1 MVSFSKRKLLALS
14 LIFLLVTPSFALL
27 AQDGG
32 ETGNSNQPRVVA
44 TVNGVEITS
53 QELSQRTQIYPIIMT
68 LSRQYRSF
76 AQFLMTSEAGSEFL
90 TEYREYVLDLLIE
103 QELQNQKMDELG
115 ITASEEEVQGEI
127 DKIIE
132 NNDQFKDQQSLED
145 YLKNNQNMS
154 MEDLKNTIRESLKR
168 GKLREEATGDIS
180 VSEEEITSFYETN
193 KSSYTDQ
200 EGNVKP
206 LEEVRDQIKENLLGQ
221 KKNEVWASWLEEAKE
236 EAEIEKNLEN
246 I

>member
-1 MVSFSKRKLLALS
+1 LVSFSKRKLLVLS

-44 TVNGVEITS
+44 TVNGVEITG

-168 GKLREEATGDIS
+168 GKLREEVTGDIS

>member
-1 MVSFSKRKLLALS
+1 MSFSKRKLLVLS
-14 LIFLLVTPSFALL
+14 LIFLLVTPSLALL

-32 ETGNSNQPRVVA
+32 ETENQNQPRVVA
-44 TVNGVEITS
+44 TVNGAEIMG
-53 QELSQRTQIYPIIMT
+53 QELSQRSQVYPIIMT

-76 AQFLMTSEAGSEFL
+76 AQFLMTSEAGSNFL
-90 TEYREYVLDLLIE
+90 REYRKHVLGLLIE

-115 ITASEEEVQGEI
+115 ITVSEDEVQGEI

-132 NNDQFKDQQSLED
+132 NNDQFKDQKSLED

-154 MEDLKNTIRESLKR
+154 MDDLKKTIKESLR
-168 GKLREEATGDIS
+168 RQKLREQVTGDIS
-180 VSEEEITSFYETN
+180 VSEEEISSFYETN

-206 LEEVRDQIKENLLGQ
+206 LEEVREQIRENLLGQ
-221 KKNEVWASWLEEAKE
+221 KRNELWANWLEEAKE
-236 EAEIEKNLEN
+236 EADIEKNLEN
-246 I
+246 M

>member
-44 TVNGVEITS
+44 TVNGVEITG

-168 GKLREEATGDIS
+168 GKLREEVTGDIS